1 MGDYLFFCPAIMKF
15 MGDFPM
21 KGQTEQDLVAT
32 ILKVNNNEQSFYTKN
47 KQDFCVL
54 LYYTDLYVIFCS

>member
-1 MGDYLFFCPAIMKF
+1 MKF

-32 ILKVNNNEQSFYTKN
+32 ILKVNHEQRFLTEN
-47 KQDFCVL
+47 KQDFYVL
-54 LYYTDLYVIFCS
+54 LYCTDFILCS